1 MDPSSDLELILPENF
16 IWICKSF
23 SRNVANRQK
32 NEQTKKHSWSH
43 DSLDVNPCHFMH
55 CNIRFVF
62 KYVTTWAA

>member
-32 NEQTKKHSWSH
+32 NEQT
-43 DSLDVNPCHFMH
+43 
-55 CNIRFVF
+55 NIRDHMTPSMSIPVISCT
-62 KYVTTWAA
+62 VTFASFLNM